1 MSSMTATVFA
11 GVPTLIQDSA
21 SNGIRDRVEALA
33 GHLEL
38 GSGLDGGY
46 RVHATP
52 PADIE
57 GPRDHPRAHGGRPG
71 CRAGWLSRSGGSG
84 QRIADDPDLQ
94 GVRVIALTTF
104 DTDDHIFGA
113 IKAGAA
119 GFLLKDV
126 DADGL
131 HIAIRTVAAGDGVLD
146 PAVTGRVLAD
156 LAERSARQPI
166 APERLDLLSDRERE
180 VLKLATKGLTNAQSR
195 RSWS

>member
-1 MSSMTATVFA
+1 
-11 GVPTLIQDSA
+11 
-21 SNGIRDRVEALA
+21 
-33 GHLEL
+33 
-38 GSGLDGGY
+38 
-46 RVHATP
+46 
-52 PADIE
+52 
-57 GPRDHPRAHGGRPG
+57 
-71 CRAGWLSRSGGSG
+71 
-84 QRIADDPDLQ
+84 
-94 GVRVIALTTF
+94 VIALTTF

-113 IKAGAA
+113 IKAGAG

-166 APERLDLLSDRERE
+166 APERLDLLTDRERE

>member
-57 GPRDHPRAHGGRPG
+57 GP
-71 CRAGWLSRSGGSG
+71 S
-84 QRIADDPDLQ
+84 
-94 GVRVIALTTF
+94 
-104 DTDDHIFGA
+104 
-113 IKAGAA
+113 
-119 GFLLKDV
+119 
-126 DADGL
+126 
-131 HIAIRTVAAGDGVLD
+131 
-146 PAVTGRVLAD
+146 
-156 LAERSARQPI
+156 
-166 APERLDLLSDRERE
+166 
-180 VLKLATKGLTNAQSR
+180 
-195 RSWS
+195 